1 MRTMTNRM
9 SFLNR
14 CKRAVSNFFDIKQ
27 HIIRWLDIENV
38 VADEVYSATS
48 DYNSK
53 VDDFQYEQENFEY
66 KIDELEEKV
75 EHFEYETVDTLQRDC
90 DDIIEDFKN
99 TLLNKVINDYEFKL
113 NLVKKEE
120 WKFMAQMSS
129 LAIHNVVKVE
139 TESHKLSGDSDTWVR
154 SIIITEKDYT
164 WDENNEKIY
173 FEKSFKI
180 DLFSKCKD
188 DSKLIVE

>member
-1 MRTMTNRM
+1 
-9 SFLNR
+9 
-14 CKRAVSNFFDIKQ
+14 
-27 HIIRWLDIENV
+27 
-38 VADEVYSATS
+38 
-48 DYNSK
+48 
-53 VDDFQYEQENFEY
+53 
-66 KIDELEEKV
+66 
-75 EHFEYETVDTLQRDC
+75 
-90 DDIIEDFKN
+90 
-99 TLLNKVINDYEFKL
+99 
-113 NLVKKEE
+113 
-120 WKFMAQMSS
+120 MAQMSS